1 MRIYLARPLLADLR
15 RSATTE
21 PRAAE
26 RVEPGPPDPMPP
38 LLATPPDLGAKRRP
52 RIDRAGVDWPRHLH
66 STSGRARG
74 QQLRVG
80 GFIVVGICIPPV
92 QPRPRRAA
100 RRAGIDR
107 ERDSGRHVRRL
118 HERHFRIRLL
128 ICPRRACRD
137 QRNQRHR
144 PYVAHDGLLI
154 IRGAHGKAGVNATSH
169 NAGRLW
175 VPAGIDVE
183 AAVVHFDFRHLRRV
197 RRRERTRRELKQIG
211 RYFAEPAVS
220 GMFAALHLGQRRRT
234 SHLRI

>member
-1 MRIYLARPLLADLR
+1 MLSVFAFLQYSHVPA
-15 RSATTE
+15 
-21 PRAAE
+21 
-26 RVEPGPPDPMPP
+26 GQ
-38 LLATPPDLGAKRRP
+38 LGVP
-52 RIDRAGVDWPRHLH
+52 V
-66 STSGRARG
+66 STVNA
-74 QQLRVG
+74 
-80 GFIVVGICIPPV
+80 IVVGMYVDCTSVTFAFVSSYAHEGPV
-92 QPRPRRAA
+92 AIN
-100 RRAGIDR
+100 G
-107 ERDSGRHVRRL
+107 
-118 HERHFRIRLL
+118 
-128 ICPRRACRD
+128 
-137 QRNQRHR
+137 NQRHR

-197 RRRERTRRELKQIG
+197 RRRERTRRELKQID